1 LLDALYPPPSASS
14 LEQYERAKHRDLP
27 HLARAELRREL
38 ERLRLR
44 LLLDD
49 GPGRWFIERLSKLER
64 AINAAAR

>member
-1 LLDALYPPPSASS
+1 LLDAIYAPPSTLSI
-14 LEQYERAKHRDLP
+14 EQYERTHHRDLP
-27 HLARAELRREL
+27 RLALAELRRDQ

-49 GPGRWFIERLSKLER
+49 GVARWFIERLSKLER